1 MVHLE
6 RIRIRPVASLD
17 AISVSERTLVDR
29 GPAWE
34 RRYTIVERTPGSD
47 ARPAP
52 VTAEREPRLRR
63 LETTYDLERETVT
76 IRERGSDETA
86 TFHLDL
92 DRECFASWL
101 SEFLGYS
108 VEIVRTDESGGP
120 SAAVPSGPTVV
131 SAETLETVAE
141 WYDEIDADELC
152 RRVQPTLV
160 VGGAPPFW
168 EDRLYGRAD
177 RIVPVEVG
185 STTLYGTAPSQLRG
199 LSARDPETGA
209 QTDGFRETFVE
220 RRRATLPDWA
230 TAVRFDHYFRLLS
243 ETRVPQ
249 ASVGTTLSVDE
260 PVTVGEPVP
269 SPTPAD

>member
-17 AISVSERTLVDR
+17 AVSVPERALVDG

-76 IRERGSDETA
+76 VGERGSDDTA

-101 SEFLGYS
+101 SEYLGYP

-120 SAAVPSGPTVV
+120 DAAAPSGPTVV

-152 RRVQPTLV
+152 RRFQPTLV

-199 LSARDPETGA
+199 VSARDPETGA
-209 QTDGFRETFVE
+209 QIDGFRETFVE
-220 RRRATLPDWA
+220 RRRTTLPDWA

-249 ASVGTTLSVDE
+249 ASVGTTLSVGE
-260 PVTVGEPVP
+260 PITVGEAVP

>member
-17 AISVSERTLVDR
+17 TVSVAERSLADR
-29 GPAWE
+29 GPEWD
-34 RRYTIVERTPGSD
+34 RRYTIVERTAGTD

-63 LETTYDLERETVT
+63 LETSYDLERETVT
-76 IRERGSDETA
+76 VGERGSDETA

-92 DRECFASWL
+92 DRDCFASWL
-101 SEFLGYS
+101 SEYVGYP
-108 VEIVRTDESGGP
+108 VEVVRTDESDTP
-120 SAAVPSGPTVV
+120 DAAGPSGPAVV
-131 SAETLETVAE
+131 SAETLETVAA
-141 WYDEIDADELC
+141 WYDGIDADELC
-152 RRVQPTLV
+152 RRFQPTLI

-177 RIVPVEVG
+177 RVVPAEFG
-185 STTLYGTAPSQLRG
+185 SATLYGVAPSQPSG
-199 LSARDPETGA
+199 VSTRDPDTGSR
-209 QTDGFRETFVE
+209 TEGFRETFVE

-230 TAVRFDHYFRLLS
+230 TAARFDHYFRLS
-243 ETRVPQ
+243 SDTRVPQ
-249 ASVGTTLSVDE
+249 ASVGTTLSVGE
-260 PVTVGEPVP
+260 TVTVGEAVP